1 MLKNPHAGWMT
12 IVIGDNI
19 IGTASYRSDVPVIV
33 LESLTRR
40 VRDHMPV
47 NMSFYSEG
55 SAFGLI
61 EFDDELLAIDRGADT
76 PVMRRIMRFDDD
88 IAIELLEEA
97 VADVRWQMW
106 EMIDWEPFRDGDINA
121 QRDRGRLLA
130 GLCDDGDKA
139 RAADEGA
146 NDVI

>member
-19 IGTASYRSDVPVIV
+19 IGTVSYLSDVPVIV

-47 NMSFYSEG
+47 NMSFDSEG
-55 SAFGLI
+55 STVGLV
-61 EFDDELLAIDRGADT
+61 EFDGELLAIDSGADT
-76 PVMRRIMRFDDD
+76 PVVRRIMWFGDHE
-88 IAIELLEEA
+88 AAELLREA
-97 VADVRWQMW
+97 VADVRRQMRA
-106 EMIDWEPFRDGDINA
+106 MIDWDAVDHNDDDARDY
-121 QRDRGRLLA
+121 RRRLLA

-139 RAADEGA
+139 RAASEGA